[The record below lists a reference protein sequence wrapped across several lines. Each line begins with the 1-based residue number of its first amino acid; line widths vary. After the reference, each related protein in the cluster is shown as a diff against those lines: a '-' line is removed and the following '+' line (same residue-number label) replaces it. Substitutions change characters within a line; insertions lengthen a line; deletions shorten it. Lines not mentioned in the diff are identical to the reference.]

1 MLLIE
6 LLLER
11 LRFKARF
18 LRVELGL
25 NPLFQ
30 LIEERQ
36 QVRIQVRKDFL
47 PLKNHFE
54 QILSENFGDSDGP
67 SEMVD
72 AWISAGIE
80 PETLRSIFEANF
92 PALGLE
98 AVVKIYSALLAEESL
113 WLPSGIFFLPLL
125 WIRGETSPIF

>member
-1 MLLIE
+1 
-6 LLLER
+6 
-11 LRFKARF
+11 
-18 LRVELGL
+18 
-25 NPLFQ
+25 
-30 LIEERQ
+30 
-36 QVRIQVRKDFL
+36 
-47 PLKNHFE
+47 
-54 QILSENFGDSDGP
+54 
-67 SEMVD
+67 MVD

-125 WIRGETSPIF
+125 WIRGETGPIFLARPFRVNPGQY